1 MKLSSIFQCKA
12 MSLWSLL
19 LLFDRVR
26 VSRAEGSSS
35 FGVGYKG
42 ICDSGKVDV
51 GLATRAFDMNGFDD
65 ISRVCLKL
73 NFL

>member
-1 MKLSSIFQCKA
+1 MKLNSIFQCKA
-12 MSLWSLL
+12 VSLWSLL
-19 LLFDRVR
+19 PLFDRGL

-65 ISRVCLKL
+65 ISRVRLKL

>member
-1 MKLSSIFQCKA
+1 

-19 LLFDRVR
+19 LLLDRVR
-26 VSRAEGSSS
+26 VSRAEGSTAL
-35 FGVGYKG
+35 GVRYKG
-42 ICDSGKVDV
+42 ICYSGKVDV